1 MTNADPY
8 GPGGDLPADEEGAG
22 EDVCPVCSGS
32 GRVDDQQCST
42 CGGTGKLIE
51 PVGGA

>member
-1 MTNADPY
+1 MTESDPF
-8 GPGGDLPADEEGAG
+8 GPGGDLSADEEGAG

-32 GRVDDQQCST
+32 GRVDGKTCAT
-42 CGGTGKLIE
+42 CGGTGKTIE